1 MSAVLQWFKSLES
14 NEERTYISSLS
25 NAADI
30 RFFLRASWNKHA
42 LLELIQAKRLAS
54 NAMRKKFETNDDATK
69 PEEPPTNS
77 ISNLNNTNNNNF
89 VSDFLSKLI
98 LIPDE
103 RNKEDW
109 KKKEEENYSS
119 SILLS
124 YYDPTNN
131 NAEKFLQLVN
141 SIIGSN
147 NNTNNN
153 QDLFLSD
160 DCLLDTA
167 SSDIRVEKIHWP
179 SWYQPIIIDDSV
191 IHDALQLATF
201 VAARMELSIREAYYE
216 YTSNNKRKKGPST
229 YSLRS
234 TPGSNPTPD
243 DEGKYLEKDELTTFV
258 PPGVKAAFSS
268 SKVRNDDEK
277 DVPTATTAGAGNNK
291 YYRLYFQQPQDE
303 QQQLLYHWYHDN
315 IAVSSSS
322 TSSVSKSMDTTMFV
336 GACIQVK
343 SFVNLMKARN
353 VSRVKEEVVVNNII
367 QMIWNQYRN
376 IVREIIPMSGHCTA
390 ILKKDDS
397 MVLTEETESTTR
409 ILPPQQP
416 TSVGAMAN
424 KTANKSSGARSM
436 ASIIEKSIEE
446 TIASIEAAA
455 TAKIMDTNSTK
466 NSRNRKKKRKKNK
479 GGKNSNNSTSSVGK
493 SDTTPKQTPIAA
505 EKHRDPKQIIR
516 MHSPTQKTSSSDCC
530 SSSSTSTGSSVDV
543 LVTTPTRLIK
553 QEIQQVQ
560 PKSPKTNIK
569 APKHQHQPP
578 NNTSHVTFEVA
589 APTSFN
595 GSFELPKDSY
605 QQENDGDEKE
615 CRSIEKPP
623 CSSYLPT
630 LPGSQ
635 EENQLEIR
643 QPQPSPSPSAPPAA
657 SDSESWEVVERK
669 NRKTTSKVPNSCTST
684 PAASTSVNKNS
695 HHRRQRSNGASVTN
709 NNTCSTNT
717 TSGGKSTRDR
727 RKSASR
733 QLHRFARDIVS
744 QVVTSASTEVEA
756 RRRLQKTPIT
766 NSKEQTATARIRRD
780 QELNATMAAARN
792 AIISAANSHPQE
804 FAHASNGAK
813 RNVKGK
819 DNNFSVAV
827 TSFKD
832 TDDGKDV
839 SKALVT
845 ATTDAAAADNTE
857 SPANKMILPKQE
869 HPSFMPV
876 PTFLGVNSNNSASSS
891 VSSSLD
897 APANGVRGCNSGKS
911 SSNSLSDNAA
921 HLIEGY
927 HLLDVCDRLSEEIS
941 LFMKRRAAA
950 LDLRR
955 VQIQNLMAVMHET
968 VSSIWCGG
976 VRVEGMGSCATSLDL
991 PSSDLDLVVC
1001 GITGYNNLEDQ
1012 ILGDSFSYY
1021 SHPNAPFVMRLAME
1035 LEHQPWAVQTKPIPT
1050 ASVPVVK
1057 ILVDPSRL
1065 LHNSCISS
1073 SDTAYDDAAVA
1084 MWDATKAVD
1093 CGLQQGDNYSTDQMP
1108 GTCPPDNAS
1117 PSEYSPWRGAN
1128 LPNGF
1133 LSVDITFEGHGHG
1146 GIGSTAYAAAVVQEA
1161 CDEFQLPPE
1170 DTPIVQLIMVIKELL
1185 AQRRLNEP
1193 FSGGLSSYSVLL
1205 MVCAAI
1211 REAAALRDEL
1221 ASAEEQRCDV
1231 TSAAG
1236 DISSSEFKHSSEAE
1250 LIMSHSTGLSKSSSW
1265 AAIAKNGGDYGT
1277 IDKMSSN
1284 ACDAQTLP
1292 KITYGDK
1299 AVGKRLSNSKTSE
1312 PTVSTEMSATASPTV
1327 TLTMWTEDTAI
1338 PKSNAIEESLALP
1351 RIRNSI
1357 LFQGTGTDDIIEVL
1371 CSGEPSSGKLLMYFL
1386 LFYGKLFDSQTTVV
1400 DMNAPGCPFVSRQA
1414 GGSIDPVTGV
1424 FTVDP
1429 IIVYDPLEGEEGHNV
1444 ARSCFAW
1451 YSIRQV
1457 FSQCYATLTQ
1467 SLEGSRGHAESDDD
1481 SHLLAL
1487 LLSY

>member
-1 MSAVLQWFKSLES
+1 MSAIVHWFKSLES

-25 NAADI
+25 NATDI
-30 RFFLRASWNKHA
+30 HFFLRSSWNRHA
-42 LLELIQAKRLAS
+42 LLELVQAKRLAS
-54 NAMRKKFETNDDATK
+54 NAMRKKFETHDDTTK

-77 ISNLNNTNNNNF
+77 ISNFNNTNNF
-89 VSDFLSKLI
+89 VSEFLSKLI

-109 KKKEEENYSS
+109 MKKEEENNSS
-119 SILLS
+119 NILLS
-124 YYDPTNN
+124 YYDPTNSN
-131 NAEKFLQLVN
+131 SEKFLQLVN
-141 SIIGSN
+141 SVIRG
-147 NNTNNN
+147 NNTTNNT

-160 DCLLDTA
+160 DCLLDTV
-167 SSDIRVEKIHWP
+167 SSDIRHEKNHWP
-179 SWYQPIIIDDSV
+179 SWYQPIIVDDSV
-191 IHDALQLATF
+191 IHDASQLATF
-201 VAARMELSIREAYYE
+201 VAARMELSIRKAYYE
-216 YTSNNKRKKGPST
+216 YNNKRKKDPST
-229 YSLRS
+229 YSPRS

-243 DEGKYLEKDELTTFV
+243 DEGNYLEKDELTNFV
-258 PPGVKAAFSS
+258 QPGVKAAFSS
-268 SKVRNDDEK
+268 SKLRDDDEK
-277 DVPTATTAGAGNNK
+277 NFSIASTTGAGNIKN
-291 YYRLYFQQPQDE
+291 YRLYFQQPQEE
-303 QQQLLYHWYHDN
+303 QQQLLYHWYNDN

-322 TSSVSKSMDTTMFV
+322 TSSVSKSVDTTMFV
-336 GACIQVK
+336 GVCIQVK
-343 SFVNLMKARN
+343 SFVTLMAARN

-367 QMIWNQYRN
+367 QMIWNQYLS
-376 IVREIIPMSGHCTA
+376 IVRDIIPMRGHCNA

-397 MVLTEETESTTR
+397 MVLTEETESPTR
-409 ILPPQQP
+409 LSPPQQP
-416 TSVGAMAN
+416 MAN
-424 KTANKSSGARSM
+424 KTTNKSSGARSM

-455 TAKIMDTNSTK
+455 TAKIMDSNNAK

-479 GGKNSNNSTSSVGK
+479 GGKNSNSSTISVGK
-493 SDTTPKQTPIAA
+493 SDTTPKQAPTPA
-505 EKHRDPKQIIR
+505 EKHQVSKQIVR
-516 MHSPTQKTSSSDCC
+516 SRSPTQKTSSSDCC
-530 SSSSTSTGSSVDV
+530 SSSSSTSTSSSGDV
-543 LVTTPTRLIK
+543 LGTTTARLIK
-553 QEIQQVQ
+553 QEIQQVK
-560 PKSPKTNIK
+560 PTSPKANIK
-569 APKHQHQPP
+569 APKQPHHPP
-578 NNTSHVTFEVA
+578 NNTSHVTFQVA

-595 GSFELPKDSY
+595 GSFELPKDSH
-605 QQENDGDEKE
+605 QQDYDGDKKE
-615 CRSIEKPP
+615 SRSIEKPP
-623 CSSYLPT
+623 CSSYLPALT
-630 LPGSQ
+630 GSQ
-635 EENQLEIR
+635 EDKQLEIQ
-643 QPQPSPSPSAPPAA
+643 QPQSSPSPSAPPAA

-684 PAASTSVNKNS
+684 PAASTNVSKS
-695 HHRRQRSNGASVTN
+695 GHHRRQRSNGASVTN

-717 TSGGKSTRDR
+717 MNGGKSTRDR

-733 QLHRFARDIVS
+733 QIHRFARDIVS
-744 QVVTSASTEVEA
+744 QVVTSASAEVEA
-756 RRRLQKTPIT
+756 RRRLQKTTIT
-766 NSKEQTATARIRRD
+766 SSKEQTATARIRRD
-780 QELNATMAAARN
+780 QELNATIAAARN

-804 FAHASNGAK
+804 TAHASNGTK

-819 DNNFSVAV
+819 DNSLSVAV
-827 TSFKD
+827 TGFKG
-832 TDDGKDV
+832 TDDGNDV
-839 SKALVT
+839 SKVLVT
-845 ATTDAAAADNTE
+845 ATADASADNTA
-857 SPANKMILPKQE
+857 SPPNKVILPKQE
-869 HPSFMPV
+869 HSSFMPV

-891 VSSSLD
+891 VSSSLN

-941 LFMKRRAAA
+941 FFMKRRAAA

-1001 GITGYNNLEDQ
+1001 GITGYNSLEDQ
-1012 ILGDSFSYY
+1012 ILGESFSYY

-1073 SDTAYDDAAVA
+1073 SDAAYGGSAVA
-1084 MWDATKAVD
+1084 KWDTTEAAD
-1093 CGLQQGDNYSTDQMP
+1093 YGLQQGDNYYTDEMP
-1108 GTCPPDNAS
+1108 GTCPPDNVS

-1161 CDEFQLPPE
+1161 CDEYQVPPE
-1170 DTPIVQLIMVIKELL
+1170 ETPIVQLIMVIKELL

-1236 DISSSEFKHSSEAE
+1236 GISPSEFKHSSEAE
-1250 LIMSHSTGLSKSSSW
+1250 LMMSHNTGLTKSSSW
-1265 AAIAKNGGDYGT
+1265 AAIAKHGGDYGA
-1277 IDKMSSN
+1277 IDKMSPN
-1284 ACDAQTLP
+1284 ACDAQTQP

-1338 PKSNAIEESLALP
+1338 LKSNPIDESLALP
-1351 RIRNSI
+1351 KIRNSI

-1371 CSGEPSSGKLLMYFL
+1371 CSGEPTSGKLLMYFL

-1467 SLEGSRGHAESDDD
+1467 SLEGSRGHVESDDD